1 MKIQRFEGDN
11 TREALAKVQ
20 QALGE
25 DAVIL
30 QTRSIR
36 TPGALRRPRVEVL
49 AAVEGASGGMLPRQI
64 PPPEQP
70 EPLSEI
76 GGLTPSEPRTAVT
89 FRAPAPEEHSV
100 AEDWQEELSQLRHE
114 MAQLRT
120 QLSQAPLSPQ
130 PKFDLEQFDTP
141 LLKDTEAPQGTE
153 AQGTEAPPPQDTSE
167 TLVQRLRNELH
178 TSSIQLKTGRPTVI
192 CLVGSTGVGKTTT
205 LAKLAAAASRQERK
219 RIAVITIDTYRIGAL
234 EQLEAYA
241 RLLEVPMTRVYA
253 PEDIR
258 GALERYSSY
267 DLIFVDTIGRSA
279 FNTQQIAEQA
289 EFLEA
294 LGTDEVH
301 LCLDSGASPATLRR
315 SLEGFSPLRPTH
327 VILTKIDETA
337 SLEVA
342 LETVLESGLPL
353 SYVTTGQ
360 RVPEDL
366 TLASPDEMVACLL
379 QDRQKESC

>member
-11 TREALAKVQ
+11 TRDALAKVQ

-36 TPGALRRPRVEVL
+36 NPGVLRRQRVEVL
-49 AAVEGASGGMLPRQI
+49 AAVDGAQGGPTANASAPRSSSPAPQHALASDSSFEEFPFAEEATQEAPL
-64 PPPEQP
+64 PPPSVQP
-70 EPLSEI
+70 PLK
-76 GGLTPSEPRTAVT
+76 RTSA
-89 FRAPAPEEHSV
+89 AAKPQAPEG
-100 AEDWQEELSQLRHE
+100 WQEEFAQLRKE

-120 QLSQAPLSPQ
+120 QLCRSSLSPQ
-130 PKFDLEQFDTP
+130 PKFDLEQPESQD
-141 LLKDTEAPQGTE
+141 KEAFAE
-153 AQGTEAPPPQDTSE
+153 
-167 TLVQRLRNELH
+167 RLRSELL
-178 TSSIQLKTGRPTVI
+178 TSSIQLKQGRPTVV
-192 CLVGSTGVGKTTT
+192 CLIGPTGVGKTTT

-219 RIAVITIDTYRIGAL
+219 RIALITIDTYRIGAL

-241 RLLEVPMTRVYA
+241 RLLEVPLSRVYA

-258 GALERYSSY
+258 GALERYASY
-267 DLIFVDTIGRSA
+267 DLIFVDSIGRSA
-279 FNTQQIAEQA
+279 FNTQQISEQA
-289 EFLEA
+289 ELLES

-315 SLEGFSPLRPTH
+315 SLEGFSLLHPTH
-327 VILTKIDETA
+327 VILTKVDETA
-337 SLEVA
+337 SLDVT
-342 LETVLESGLPL
+342 LNIILDSGLPL

-366 TLASPDEMVACLL
+366 ALASPEAMAERVLL
-379 QDRQKESC
+379 GEE

>member
-1 MKIQRFEGDN
+1 MKIQRFEGDS

-36 TPGALRRPRVEVL
+36 TPGVLRRQRVEVL
-49 AAVEGASGGMLPRQI
+49 AAVDGAQGGITAPSSARLPLVNLADNI
-64 PPPEQP
+64 NSEWDAEQP
-70 EPLSEI
+70 EELVVEVAVAPPVAPPPPLK
-76 GGLTPSEPRTAVT
+76 RT
-89 FRAPAPEEHSV
+89 SV
-100 AEDWQEELSQLRHE
+100 ATQAQMPDSWHEEFLQLRHE

-120 QLSQAPLSPQ
+120 QLSHSTLSPQ
-130 PKFDLEQFDTP
+130 PKFNLEQFDQESP
-141 LLKDTEAPQGTE
+141 ELFLE
-153 AQGTEAPPPQDTSE
+153 
-167 TLVQRLRNELH
+167 RLRGELR
-178 TSSIQLKTGRPTVI
+178 TSSIQLKQGRPTVI
-192 CLVGSTGVGKTTT
+192 CLIGSTGVGKTTT

-219 RIAVITIDTYRIGAL
+219 RIALITIDTYRIGAL

-258 GALERYSSY
+258 SALERYASY
-267 DLIFVDTIGRSA
+267 DLIFVDSIGRSA

-289 EFLEA
+289 ELLEA

-315 SLEGFSPLRPTH
+315 SLEGFSRLNPTH
-327 VILTKIDETA
+327 ILLTKVDETA
-337 SLEVA
+337 SLRVT
-342 LETVLESGLPL
+342 LEIVLESGLPL

-366 TLASPDEMVACLL
+366 ALASPEDITERILL
-379 QDRQKESC
+379 GEE